1 MFIKKLIISSPSEII
16 REIDFCSGLNLII
29 DDTPAEDSKS
39 TGNNVGKTT
48 VLKLVDFC
56 LGAKGSII
64 YTDTENR
71 KETYDV
77 VKNFLFDE
85 EIEIKLILTENLND
99 SNAKQLEI
107 QRNFLQRKKA
117 VRKINGKTV
126 LDKDFE
132 DELEKNIMP
141 DKDAEK
147 PSFRQIISHNI
158 RYKDGSINNTLKTL
172 DKFTSDVE
180 YETLYLYLLGCTF
193 NEGAKKQ
200 ALVTKI
206 NQEKNFRER
215 LEQKQTKTT
224 YEIALDLVD
233 DEIDVLNEKKASFN
247 LNETLEEDLE
257 QLNIVKYNINRTSAL
272 ISKLEIRKN
281 LIEESRRDL
290 EQSISHIDLQ
300 QLRLLYEEVTENIS
314 GVQKT
319 FEDLVAFHNNM
330 VIEKVKYISQDLPEL
345 VQKLQDSQEE
355 LSLLLRKE
363 KELTDE
369 VAKGDSFEELEKI
382 IFELNEKYRIKG
394 EYESIISQLNE
405 VEENIDTLNKQIDNI
420 DNYLFSGDFE
430 ILLKEQVKKFNKIF
444 SNISQELYGEKYALT
459 FKKETNKKEQQF
471 YKFNAFNANMS
482 SGKKQGE
489 ILCFDLAYLL
499 FADEEQ
505 LPCLHFLLND
515 KKELMHDN
523 QLIKVAEFVQNKNI
537 QLVISI
543 LKDKLPATILDKA
556 HIAVELSQQEKLFRI
571 EIANDNLTIG

>member
-1 MFIKKLIISSPSEII
+1 MFIKKLVISSPSEII

-29 DDTPAEDSKS
+29 DDTPVEDTKS

-56 LGAKGSII
+56 LGAKGNII
-64 YTDTENR
+64 YTDTENK
-71 KETYDV
+71 KETYDI
-77 VKNFLFDE
+77 VKNFLIDE

-107 QRNFLQRKKA
+107 QRNFLQRKRA
-117 VRKINGKTV
+117 IRKINGKAV

-141 DKDAEK
+141 DKDVEK
-147 PSFRQIISHNI
+147 PTFRQIISHNI
-158 RYKDGSINNTLKTL
+158 RYKDDSINNTLKTL

-206 NQEKNFRER
+206 SQEKTFRER
-215 LEQKQTKTT
+215 LEKKQTKTT

-233 DEIDVLNEKKASFN
+233 DEIAALNEKKASFN
-247 LNETLEEDLE
+247 LNETLEKDLE
-257 QLNIVKYNINRTSAL
+257 ELNIVKYNINKTSAL

-281 LIEESRRDL
+281 LIEESRKDL

-300 QLRLLYEEVTENIS
+300 QLRLIYEEVTENIS
-314 GVQKT
+314 GIQKT

-345 VQKLQDSQEE
+345 MSKLKDSQEE
-355 LSLLLRKE
+355 LSLLLKQE
-363 KELTDE
+363 KELTDK

-394 EYESIISQLNE
+394 EYESVISQLNE
-405 VEENIDTLNKQIDNI
+405 VEENIDTLNEQIDNI

-430 ILLKEQVKKFNKIF
+430 TLLKEQVKKFNKIF

-499 FADEEQ
+499 FADEEG

-523 QLIKVAEFVQNKNI
+523 QLIKVAEFIQNKNI

-543 LKDKLPATILDKA
+543 LKDKLPKAVLDKA

-571 EIANDNLTIG
+571 ENG

>member
-16 REIDFCSGLNLII
+16 REIDFYSGLNLII
-29 DDTPAEDSKS
+29 DDTPAEDTKS

-64 YTDTENR
+64 YTDTENK

-77 VKNFLFDE
+77 VKNFLLDE

-99 SNAKQLEI
+99 SNARQLEI
-107 QRNFLQRKKA
+107 HRNFLQRKRT

-141 DKDAEK
+141 DKDVEK

-158 RYKDGSINNTLKTL
+158 RYKDNSINNTLKTL

-206 NQEKNFRER
+206 NQEKTFRER
-215 LEQKQTKTT
+215 LEKKQTKTT

-233 DEIDVLNEKKASFN
+233 DEIDVLNKKKASFN

-257 QLNIVKYNINRTSAL
+257 QLNIIKYNINRTSAL
-272 ISKLEIRKN
+272 ISKFEIRKN
-281 LIEESRRDL
+281 LIEESQRDL

-300 QLRLLYEEVTENIS
+300 QLRLLYEEVTKNIS

-345 VQKLQDSQEE
+345 VQKLQNSQEE

-405 VEENIDTLNKQIDNI
+405 VEENIDTLNEQIDNI
-420 DNYLFSGDFE
+420 DHYLFSGDFE

-444 SNISQELYGEKYALT
+444 SHISQELYGEKYALT
-459 FKKETNKKEQQF
+459 FNKETNKKEQQF

-499 FADEEQ
+499 FADEEE

-523 QLIKVAEFVQNKNI
+523 QLIKVAEFLQNKNI

-543 LKDKLPATILDKA
+543 LRDKLPVAILDKA
-556 HIAVELSQQEKLFRI
+556 HIAVELSQREKLFKI
-571 EIANDNLTIG
+571 ENG

>member
-1 MFIKKLIISSPSEII
+1 MFIKKLVVSSPSEII

-29 DDTPAEDSKS
+29 DDTPIEDSKS

-56 LGAKGSII
+56 LGAKGNII
-64 YTDTENR
+64 YTDTENK
-71 KETYDV
+71 KETYDI
-77 VKNFLFDE
+77 VKNFLIDE
-85 EIEIKLILTENLND
+85 EIEIKLILTENFND
-99 SNAKQLEI
+99 PNAKQLEI
-107 QRNFLQRKKA
+107 QRNFLQRKRA
-117 VRKINGKTV
+117 IRKINGKAV

-141 DKDAEK
+141 DKDVEK
-147 PSFRQIISHNI
+147 PTFRQIISHNI
-158 RYKDGSINNTLKTL
+158 RYKDDSINNTLKTL
-172 DKFTSDVE
+172 DKFTSDIE

-206 NQEKNFRER
+206 NQEKTFRER
-215 LEQKQTKTT
+215 LEKKQTKTT

-233 DEIDVLNEKKASFN
+233 DEIAVLNEKKASFN
-247 LNETLEEDLE
+247 LNETLEKDLE
-257 QLNIVKYNINRTSAL
+257 ELNIVKYNINKTSAL

-281 LIEESRRDL
+281 LIEESRKDL

-300 QLRLLYEEVTENIS
+300 QLRLIYEEVTENIF
-314 GVQKT
+314 GIQKT
-319 FEDLVAFHNNM
+319 FEDLVSFHNNM

-345 VQKLQDSQEE
+345 MSKLKDSQEE
-355 LSLLLRKE
+355 LSLLLKQE
-363 KELTDE
+363 KELTDK

-394 EYESIISQLNE
+394 EYESVISQLNE
-405 VEENIDTLNKQIDNI
+405 VEENIETLNEQIDNI

-430 ILLKEQVKKFNKIF
+430 TLLKEQVKKFNKIF

-499 FADEEQ
+499 FADEEG

-523 QLIKVAEFVQNKNI
+523 QLIKVAEFIQNKNI

-543 LKDKLPATILDKA
+543 LKDKLPKAVLDKA

-571 EIANDNLTIG
+571 ENS

>member
-1 MFIKKLIISSPSEII
+1 MFIKKLIISSSSEII

-29 DDTPAEDSKS
+29 DDTPVEDTKS

-64 YTDTENR
+64 YTDTENK

-85 EIEIKLILTENLND
+85 EIEIKLILTENLSD

-141 DKDAEK
+141 DKDVEK

-158 RYKDGSINNTLKTL
+158 RYKDDSINNTLKTL
-172 DKFTSDVE
+172 DKFTSDIE

-206 NQEKNFRER
+206 NQEKTFRER
-215 LEQKQTKTT
+215 LEKKQTKTT

-233 DEIDVLNEKKASFN
+233 DEIDALNEKKASFN

-281 LIEESRRDL
+281 LIEESQRDL

-345 VQKLQDSQEE
+345 IQKLKDSQEE

-405 VEENIDTLNKQIDNI
+405 VEENIDTLNEQIDTI

-499 FADEEQ
+499 FADAEQ

-543 LKDKLPATILDKA
+543 LKDKLPVAVLDKA

-571 EIANDNLTIG
+571 ENG

>member
-16 REIDFCSGLNLII
+16 REIDFYSGLNLII

-64 YTDTENR
+64 YTDTENK

-107 QRNFLQRKKA
+107 QRNFFQRKRA

-215 LEQKQTKTT
+215 LEKKQTKTT

-314 GVQKT
+314 GIQKT

-355 LSLLLRKE
+355 LSLLLREE

-543 LKDKLPATILDKA
+543 LKDKLPATVLDKA

-571 EIANDNLTIG
+571 ENAE

>member
-1 MFIKKLIISSPSEII
+1 MFIKKLVISSPSEII

-29 DDTPAEDSKS
+29 DDTPVEDTKS

-56 LGAKGSII
+56 LGAKGNII
-64 YTDTENR
+64 YTDTENK
-71 KETYDV
+71 KETYDI
-77 VKNFLFDE
+77 VKNFLIDE

-107 QRNFLQRKKA
+107 QRNFLQRKRA
-117 VRKINGKTV
+117 IRKINGKAV

-141 DKDAEK
+141 DKDVEK
-147 PSFRQIISHNI
+147 PTFRQIISHNI
-158 RYKDGSINNTLKTL
+158 RYKDDSINNTLKTL

-206 NQEKNFRER
+206 SQEKTFRER
-215 LEQKQTKTT
+215 LEKKQTKTT

-233 DEIDVLNEKKASFN
+233 DEIAALNEKQASFN
-247 LNETLEEDLE
+247 LNETLEKDLE
-257 QLNIVKYNINRTSAL
+257 ELNIVKYNINKTSAL

-281 LIEESRRDL
+281 LIEESRKDL

-300 QLRLLYEEVTENIS
+300 QLRLIYEEVTENIS
-314 GVQKT
+314 GIQKT

-345 VQKLQDSQEE
+345 MSKLKDSQEE
-355 LSLLLRKE
+355 LSLLLKQE
-363 KELTDE
+363 KELTDK
-369 VAKGDSFEELEKI
+369 VAKGDSFEELETI
-382 IFELNEKYRIKG
+382 ICGLNEKYRIKG
-394 EYESIISQLNE
+394 EYESVISQLNE
-405 VEENIDTLNKQIDNI
+405 VEENIDTLNEQIDNI

-430 ILLKEQVKKFNKIF
+430 TLLKEQVKKFNKIF

-499 FADEEQ
+499 FADEEG

-523 QLIKVAEFVQNKNI
+523 QLIKVAEFIQNKNI

-543 LKDKLPATILDKA
+543 LKDKLPKAVLDKA

-571 EIANDNLTIG
+571 ENG